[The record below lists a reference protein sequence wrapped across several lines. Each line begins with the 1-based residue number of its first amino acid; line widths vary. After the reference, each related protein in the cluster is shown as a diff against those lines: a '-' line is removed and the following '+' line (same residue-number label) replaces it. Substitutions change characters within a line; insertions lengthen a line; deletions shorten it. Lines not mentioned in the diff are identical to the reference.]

1 MKGKWIVFVLIIG
14 LLATGCAAG
23 ESSQAWDVAPDMD
36 LDYAYNESPPAS
48 GGSSDGR
55 FNYGDE
61 YGYQQTAIQEQLIIR
76 TGNMSV
82 VVMDTEASMAAL
94 TALVN
99 ERGGW
104 IVTSSLYQSG
114 QAKAGTITVRIPA
127 AEFDNLMTAVRE
139 LSIEVTRET
148 AEGQNVTEEYVD
160 LSARL
165 QNLQATA
172 DRVRSFLDEAETV
185 EDALN
190 VNRELSR
197 LEGEIEAMTG
207 RLQYLSQS
215 AAYSTLTVNMTP
227 DALAQPFEVA
237 GWRPQGIARDAAQAL
252 VAAMQGLASI
262 LIWLGVFFLPLA
274 LVVLLPFGLITWAFL
289 RWRRRR
295 SL

>member
-1 MKGKWIVFVLIIG
+1 MKGKWIIFILILG
-14 LLATGCAAG
+14 MFATGCAAHYVG
-23 ESSQAWDVAPDMD
+23 ESAQSAPDR
-36 LDYAYNESPPAS
+36 DYSYYEPPAS
-48 GGSSDGR
+48 GGATDGS
-55 FNYGDE
+55 FNYSDE
-61 YGYQQTAIQEQLIIR
+61 YGYQQTSVQQQLIIR

-82 VVMDTEASMAAL
+82 VVMDTEASMTAL

-104 IVTSSLYQSG
+104 VVTSSLYQSG
-114 QAKAGTITVRIPA
+114 QSKAGTITVRIPA
-127 AEFDNLMTAVRE
+127 AELDNLMTAVRE
-139 LSIEVTRET
+139 FSLEVTRES

-172 DRVRSFLDEAETV
+172 DRVRSFLDDAQTV

-215 AAYSTLTVNMTP
+215 AAYSTLTVSMTP

-237 GWRPQGIARDAAQAL
+237 GWRPQGVARDAAQAL
-252 VAAMQGLASI
+252 VSALQGLATL
-262 LIWLGVFFLPLA
+262 LIWLGIVVLPLA
-274 LVVLLPFGLITWAFL
+274 LIVLLPFGLIGWGLL
-289 RWRRRR
+289 RWRRR